1 MLRIYPRSYCVI
13 LGLQAVALLVVAGLV
28 HAQGLRT
35 SPYSAPSVLRG
46 ALGRGAGLD
55 LTPSNPLGPPGSS
68 LHGADGDS
76 SLYVSNG
83 LLRDIFPLI
92 PNLQFGYL
100 YNSGSNVRIGRFTA
114 DYLAPFGLSKDSVV
128 FGEAHTEFQS
138 FWNTPGFNNRVN
150 VSLGGGY
157 RAILRDR
164 TLLGVNGFYDT
175 TRLGG
180 QWYSSGSAGVEMAAL
195 LPGND
200 ALDLNFNWY
209 GRLLNGNV
217 IRSALNYGL
226 SNFDAEA
233 GYSHELW
240 EGGPDLRLKIAGY
253 QFDAGARIDGYNAG
267 AEFKTRDGVLTFKYE
282 VGNDRIN
289 GAYQTVGG
297 FLNVGFGV
305 DMLFK
310 GESPFEFPEPIFKSP
325 RNLRRFLVRNV
336 ARNSAPGWTCHLPGY
351 SVLGYTTLRMNVT
364 YPATPALPDPI
375 PTTVST
381 LRLHWCGV
389 LYSVDLCGVYVY
401 SAHTVAVGGD

>member
-1 MLRIYPRSYCVI
+1 MVI
-13 LGLQAVALLVVAGLV
+13 GSA

-46 ALGRGAGLD
+46 ALYGGAGLD
-55 LTPSNPLGPPGSS
+55 ITPSNPLGLPGSS
-68 LHGADGDS
+68 LRGAEGVS

-83 LLRDIFPLI
+83 LLLDILPLI

-100 YNSGSNVRIGRFTA
+100 YNFGNRVRSGRFTA
-114 DYLAPFGLSKDSVV
+114 DYLLPFVLSQDSVL

-138 FWNTPGFNNRVN
+138 FWNTSGFNNRMD

-157 RAILRDR
+157 RAMLRDN
-164 TLLGVNGFYDT
+164 TIIGVNGFYDT
-175 TRLGG
+175 ARLGG
-180 QWYSSGSAGVEMAAL
+180 IWYSSGSVGVEMAAL

-200 ALDLNFNWY
+200 AFDLNFNWY
-209 GRLLNGNV
+209 GQLLNGNV
-217 IRSALNYGL
+217 IRNTFRYGP

-240 EGGPDLRLKIAGY
+240 EGGPDLRLKITGY

-267 AEFKTRDGVLTFKYE
+267 AELKTRDGVLSLKYD
-282 VGNDRIN
+282 VGNDKIN
-289 GAYQTVGG
+289 GTYHTLGG
-297 FLNVGFGV
+297 FLNVGFRV

-325 RNLRRFLVRNV
+325 RNLRKFLVRNV
-336 ARNSAPGWTCHLPGY
+336 ARNSSPGWTCHLPGY
-351 SVLGYTTLRMNVT
+351 AVLGYTTITMNVT

-375 PTTVST
+375 PTVST
-381 LRLHWCGV
+381 IRLHWCGV
-389 LYSVDLCGVYVY
+389 LSSVDFCGVYVY
-401 SAHTVAVGGD
+401 SSHTVAVGGD